1 MASRMLP
8 PPLPLLP
15 PLLPLPLLLLL
26 LLLLLAQPTA
36 PQPAPAMQR
45 ILPGTPERG
54 RTLAHQASS
63 ESEALVGEQHKEYLR
78 RQAAEAQTAARYQA
92 ALRRNS
98 RSGREAARLA
108 ALRALEERPVSVVAT
123 LTDGSLLASWALAAG
138 ADGEEVVL
146 ALSAIRTG
154 AGSAGAGQQQYAL
167 PSDVLWLVVTGLRT
181 EHTYTVEIN
190 GEEVLTELSSQ
201 TLAEG
206 LALRHVSGNGSEWL
220 EGTVGKETYYYRSS
234 EPGNIFWELPDDD
247 DDGVRARDEL

>member
-15 PLLPLPLLLLL
+15 PLLPLPLPLLL
-26 LLLLLAQPTA
+26 LLLLLAPPTA

-45 ILPGTPERG
+45 ILPGTPARG
-54 RTLAHQASS
+54 RTLAQQAS
-63 ESEALVGEQHKEYLR
+63 SEALVGEQHKEYLR

-98 RSGREAARLA
+98 RGGREAARLA

-234 EPGNIFWELPDDD
+234 EPGKIFWELPDDD